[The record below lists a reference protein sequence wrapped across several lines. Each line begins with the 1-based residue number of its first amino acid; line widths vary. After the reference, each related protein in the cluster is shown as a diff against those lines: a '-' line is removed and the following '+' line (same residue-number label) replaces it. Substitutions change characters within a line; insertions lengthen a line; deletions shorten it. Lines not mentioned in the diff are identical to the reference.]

1 MADPNK
7 KAGPD
12 TPSGD
17 YRAMAPYWA
26 KVSTIL
32 KGADAMR
39 AAGETYLPK
48 FPKETKKNYEYRR
61 KNAQFTNIFRDI
73 VENLAA
79 KPFSKTCLLNDD
91 TASEDLKALAEDI
104 DGAGNNLHVFAGEV
118 MFNGVAK
125 GLDYIFVDSTKIPQG
140 LSVADEKKLG
150 ARPYWVRIRAED
162 VVCAYSA
169 MINGKEQFTHVRVL
183 ESETVQD
190 GFNERVVERVR
201 VYNRVK
207 MPDGKYAAPTWEVFE
222 KQRVDNSAD
231 WTWTSIE
238 KGLFTIGVIP
248 LVPFLTGRREG
259 RSWRFDP
266 PMRDAADVQI
276 KHYQQET
283 NLHSVKELT
292 CFPTL
297 CGNGIN
303 PPIDPKTG
311 NPVEIAIGPGQ
322 TLFAPG
328 GAEGKSASWTLLE
341 PTTASLQFLSNDLRE
356 TGKEL
361 RELGR
366 QPLTAQSGNLTV
378 VTTAFAAQKGNSAA
392 QAWALALKDALE
404 QAFRF
409 TQLWLRDTQSDP
421 AVYVYADFQ
430 AELQDAQSMDRV
442 IKMRE
447 NTDISRRTLW
457 TEAQRRG
464 DLSDD
469 FDPEA
474 EEKALRDEGDD
485 PAEGDDMLAA
495 VVPTPLRAA
504 A

>member
-1 MADPNK
+1 MAEPSK
-7 KAGPD
+7 KSGPD
-12 TPSGD
+12 TRSSD
-17 YRAMAPYWA
+17 YNAMASYWA

-32 KGADAMR
+32 KGVDAMR

-48 FPKETKKNYEYRR
+48 FPKEAKKNYDYRR

-79 KPFSKTCLLNDD
+79 KPFSKACILKQE
-91 TASEDLKALAEDI
+91 TAGEELKSLADDI

-125 GLDYIFVDSTKIPQG
+125 GIDYIFVDCTKVPQG
-140 LSVADEKKLG
+140 LSVAEEKLLG
-150 ARPYWVRIRAED
+150 ARPYWLRIRAED

-169 MINGKEQFTHVRVL
+169 MIDGKEQFTHLRFL
-183 ESETVQD
+183 EFVTEQD
-190 GFNERVVERVR
+190 GFDETVKERVR
-201 VYNRVK
+201 VFNRAK
-207 MPDGKYAAPTWEVFE
+207 LGNGKYDKPTWEVFE
-222 KQRVDNSAD
+222 KQKTTHPAGWDWVSVD
-231 WTWTSIE
+231 
-238 KGLFTIGVIP
+238 KGLLRIDVIP

-259 RSWRFDP
+259 KSWRFDP

-283 NLHSVKELT
+283 NLHSVKELS

-297 CGNGIN
+297 CGNGIS
-303 PPIDPKTG
+303 PPLDAQTG
-311 NPVEIAIGPGQ
+311 KPLEIALGPGL

-328 GAEGKSASWTLLE
+328 GIEGKSASWTLLE
-341 PTTASLQFLSNDLRE
+341 PTTASLTFLANDLRE
-356 TGKEL
+356 TAKEL

-409 TQLWLRDTQSDP
+409 TKMWLRDEQSDP
-421 AVYVYADFQ
+421 SVYVYSDFQ
-430 AELQDAQSMDRV
+430 AELQDAQAMDRV

-447 NTDISRRTLW
+447 NEDISRRTLW

-464 DLSDD
+464 DLSGD
-469 FDPEA
+469 FNAED
-474 EEKALRDEGDD
+474 EEKELREEADD
-485 PAEGDDMLAA
+485 PASEDELLAA
-495 VVPTPLRAA
+495 VPPTQLRQAA
-504 A
+504 